1 MPLSNPVIRR
11 YTPPTCTLEIWAQ
24 KSPISRWAKQSVLK
38 QLTFELQLDD
48 PRLSEED
55 KVTIR
60 GDREQLEALCTKVSE
75 YVQELLQK
83 DTENFWLSFQASQV
97 NNQVEPPPDNSSNA
111 SAFAPTS
118 NSDPSANNSNIDNSN
133 TNNSNS
139 GFSQSSTGSIHLQ
152 PHTHLKHKLFLGS
165 LANRSTGEFVQLTSL
180 QLFDLAS
187 ALENYS
193 AEFIALPM
201 STSSTTQKGNTWSSW
216 GPVAAVVAVAAGLT
230 PVTWQYANS
239 LRQQQVATTSS
250 SQEDTVALNSSPL
263 EKKSSSELA
272 PSNSLPSIQPPLNSD
287 LPLSVSPLPAPSS
300 VSPQSGTAGE
310 LQQIKPSLN
319 SPSGISANRGAS
331 STLTKSATPKSDTL
345 IVPGT
350 QSDPVANSSIKFPTS
365 TQTNSQIRIGS
376 NPVQSKI
383 PPIPPPSKNTITP
396 KSITTP
402 ITSSLTGTNLSP
414 NTNNETSKPSS
425 LPQPKVSLGS
435 QARIGATNTSTSLN
449 TSTNNSATNT
459 SASTS
464 DLITSL
470 KSRPGSNPKIATGN
484 SSVLSSERQISEVK
498 KYLKRRWQPPSGLK
512 QSLEYSLTVGVDGT
526 IERILPLGKAE
537 RENFGKTG
545 IPAIGDRFISPS
557 NTGQD
562 TRIRAVFKPNGDVQA
577 FPETD

>member
-60 GDREQLEALCTKVSE
+60 GDREQLEALCTKVSD

-83 DTENFWLSFQASQV
+83 DTENFWLSFQGSQV
-97 NNQVEPPPDNSSNA
+97 NNQVEPPPDNSSNT
-111 SAFAPTS
+111 SAFAHNP
-118 NSDPSANNSNIDNSN
+118 DPSV
-133 TNNSNS
+133 NNSNS
-139 GFSQSSTGSIHLQ
+139 NTDNSNSGVSQASTGSIHLQ

-165 LANRSTGEFVQLTSL
+165 LTNRSTGEFVQLTSL

-201 STSSTTQKGNTWSSW
+201 STSSTSQKGNTWSSW

-250 SQEDTVALNSSPL
+250 SQKDNVALNSSPL
-263 EKKSSSELA
+263 EKQSSSELA
-272 PSNSLPSIQPPLNSD
+272 PSNSLPSIQPPLTSD

-310 LQQIKPSLN
+310 LQQIKPGLN
-319 SPSGISANRGAS
+319 SSSGISANRGAS
-331 STLTKSATPKSDTL
+331 STFTKPATPKSNTL

-350 QSDPVANSSIKFPTS
+350 QSDAAPNSSIKSSSS
-365 TQTNSQIRIGS
+365 TQTNSQSRIGS
-376 NPVQSKI
+376 NSIQSKI
-383 PPIPPPSKNTITP
+383 PPIPSPP
-396 KSITTP
+396 KSAATPESLTNP
-402 ITSSLTGTNLSP
+402 ITSNLTGTNLST
-414 NTNNETSKPSS
+414 NKNNETSRSSS
-425 LPQPKVSLGS
+425 LPQPNIPVGS
-435 QARIGATNTSTSLN
+435 QTRIGATNTSTSLN
-449 TSTNNSATNT
+449 TSTNT
-459 SASTS
+459 SANTS

-484 SSVLSSERQISEVK
+484 SDLLRSEQQVAEVK

-545 IPAIGDRFISPS
+545 IPAIGNRFISPS

>member
-1 MPLSNPVIRR
+1 
-11 YTPPTCTLEIWAQ
+11 
-24 KSPISRWAKQSVLK
+24 
-38 QLTFELQLDD
+38 
-48 PRLSEED
+48 
-55 KVTIR
+55 
-60 GDREQLEALCTKVSE
+60 
-75 YVQELLQK
+75 
-83 DTENFWLSFQASQV
+83 
-97 NNQVEPPPDNSSNA
+97 
-111 SAFAPTS
+111 
-118 NSDPSANNSNIDNSN
+118 
-133 TNNSNS
+133 
-139 GFSQSSTGSIHLQ
+139 
-152 PHTHLKHKLFLGS
+152 
-165 LANRSTGEFVQLTSL
+165 
-180 QLFDLAS
+180 
-187 ALENYS
+187 
-193 AEFIALPM
+193 M

-239 LRQQQVATTSS
+239 LRQQQVATSS
-250 SQEDTVALNSSPL
+250 AQEDTVALNSSPL
-263 EKKSSSELA
+263 EEKSSSELA
-272 PSNSLPSIQPPLNSD
+272 PSNSLPSIQPPLTSD
-287 LPLSVSPLPAPSS
+287 LPLSVNPLPPASS

-310 LQQIKPSLN
+310 LQQIKPGLN
-319 SPSGISANRGAS
+319 SPSGISANRGTS
-331 STLTKSATPKSDTL
+331 STFTKPATSKSDTL
-345 IVPGT
+345 IIPGT
-350 QSDPVANSSIKFPTS
+350 QSDPVASSSIKFPTS
-365 TQTNSQIRIGS
+365 TQGNSQSRIGS
-376 NPVQSKI
+376 NSIQSKI
-383 PPIPPPSKNTITP
+383 PPIPAPPKNTTTP

-435 QARIGATNTSTSLN
+435 QARIGATNTSASLN
-449 TSTNNSATNT
+449 TSTNT
-459 SASTS
+459 SSSTS

-562 TRIRAVFKPNGDVQA
+562 ARIRAVFKPNGDVQA
-577 FPETD
+577 FPETE